1 MDIYEDDFDIDG
13 KLINIIITS
22 LIVVDVIVINTT
34 ISAH

>member
-13 KLINIIITS
+13 KLINIIIVS

-34 ISAH
+34 KSAH